1 MSIQIH
7 NFFRA
12 QNRKRRWYRRG
23 IQVSK
28 AIAEDLANATPS
40 QLDRIYAALAKLRP
54 QLVDIPLKR
63 FGSRHDGGY
72 LIPDDLEGIDALFS
86 PGVSDAIQ
94 FDLQIAHL
102 GIDCL
107 LADASVDAPEGLLP
121 NMRFEKKFIGQAQ
134 SENTITLD
142 QWVEMYAPGKR
153 ELLLQMDIEGAEFDV
168 LASCRNDLLER
179 FRIIVVKIHDL
190 HKLLNAGWFARFEE
204 TVTKL
209 TRSHVP
215 CHVHA
220 NNFAPYFRFQGRKLP
235 KVMELTFIRKDRVK
249 ILDCPPHIPH
259 PLDQPNSITHPDVPT
274 PQYWKNEAS

>member
-7 NFFRA
+7 KFFKA

-23 IQVSK
+23 RKISK
-28 AIAEDLANATPS
+28 AIAGDLANSTPS
-40 QLDRIYAALAKLRP
+40 QLDQIDSALAKLRP

-72 LIPDDLEGIDALFS
+72 LIPDDLDGINALFS
-86 PGVSDAIQ
+86 PGVSDKIQ

-102 GIDCL
+102 GIDCF

-121 NMRFEKKFIGQAQ
+121 NMRFEQKFIGRA
-134 SENTITLD
+134 ETANTITLN
-142 QWVEMYAPGKR
+142 QWVDMYAPGKR

-168 LASCRNDLLER
+168 LSSCQYDLLER
-179 FRIIVVKIHDL
+179 FRIIVVEIHDL
-190 HKLLNAGWFARFEE
+190 HKLPNPGWFARFEE
-204 TVTKL
+204 SVTKL

-220 NNFAPYFRFQGRKLP
+220 NNFAPYFRFQGRTLP

-249 ILDCPPHIPH
+249 VLDCPARIPH
-259 PLDQPNSITHPDVPT
+259 PLDQPNSVQLPDLPT
-274 PQYWKNEAS
+274 PQFWKNIAS